1 MKVLEFIINLIF
13 FGIFLTI
20 GILSYSLTIK
30 IKRDLIK
37 VKKSGSS
44 VVIQGVN
51 WEDILGRN
59 QKRPIGIF

>member
-20 GILSYSLTIK
+20 GILSYSLIIK